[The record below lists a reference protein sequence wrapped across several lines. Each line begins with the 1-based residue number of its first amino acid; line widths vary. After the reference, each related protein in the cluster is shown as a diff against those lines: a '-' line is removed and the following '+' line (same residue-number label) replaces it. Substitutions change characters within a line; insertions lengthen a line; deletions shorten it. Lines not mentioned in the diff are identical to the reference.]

1 MSEQIQIVK
10 SEGTTLEFT
19 RRFNAPRD
27 LVWLAYSDAEHLK
40 RWWGPKGWTTDPCTV
55 DFRPGGVWHYCM
67 KGDGPNGEAMESWGK
82 AVYQEIV
89 APERL
94 VYLDAFSDAD
104 ANSFPPEMLIRLDF
118 EADGA
123 ATILRS
129 TGTFATEADLQT
141 VMAMGV
147 IEGVGQTMDR
157 LDDYLPHLMAAAR

>member
-1 MSEQIQIVK
+1 MPEQIQVVK
-10 SEGTTLEFT
+10 SEGKTLEFT
-19 RRFNAPRD
+19 RKFNAPRE

-40 RWWGPKGWTTDPCTV
+40 RWWGPRGWTTDPCTV

-67 KGDGPNGEAMESWGK
+67 KGEGMESWGK
-82 AVYQEIV
+82 AVYQEIA

-118 EADGA
+118 EAHGD
-123 ATILRS
+123 TTVLRS
-129 TGTFATEADLQT
+129 SSTFATEEDLQT
-141 VMAMGV
+141 VLNMGV

-157 LDDYLPHLMAAAR
+157 LEEYLPQLQAVAR